1 MGEKSAVD
9 DAYSVMVVDDSAVI
23 RGLLTRILEEDTELR
38 VEASADDGMMALA
51 QAARG
56 DFDVIVLDIEMPVMD
71 GLTALPQLIRAAPH
85 TKIIMASTLTQKNAE
100 ITFKALAMGASDYVA
115 KPSSSREIQ
124 NGGLFKQELIMKV
137 KALAE
142 ASRRS
147 RYRVGGQEAPL
158 PNRRPFAAE
167 LRRGPQRQHFAPAAA
182 PRYQRQVYQ
191 APPPAHELGE
201 MPPGAHMVESTHPTP
216 LAAAP
221 PAVAPQQS
229 PVMPHPA
236 AHSAPPPASE
246 QVRPKAETKFG
257 AKPDH
262 AGQLP
267 SAAQAKPTVPHQP
280 PAPASRPQ
288 PVVQQQPPAHR
299 PRLGAPAHSAVTLP
313 TRVTRAFE
321 RPEVVAIGSSTGG
334 PQALFEVLPHLAG
347 LALPV
352 LITQHMPP
360 TFTAILADH
369 IARQCR
375 VLCAEAKDGEPVV
388 AGRVYLAPGDH
399 HMTVVRRGG
408 QVTIALN
415 QGPPENFCRPAV
427 DPMLRSLVAAFGGH
441 VLVSI
446 LTGMGQD
453 GLRGS
458 EAVRAAGGV
467 VMAQDEPTS
476 VVWGMPGAVAMA
488 GVAEVVLP
496 LAEIGPNIRKL
507 ASRTA
512 A

>member
-23 RGLLTRILEEDTELR
+23 RGLLTRILEEDAELR

-147 RYRVGGQEAPL
+147 RYRVGAPEAPQ

-191 APPPAHELGE
+191 SPPPAHDLGE
-201 MPPGAHMVESTHPTP
+201 MPPGAHMGETAHPTP
-216 LAAAP
+216 PAGTP
-221 PAVAPQQS
+221 PQS
-229 PVMPHPA
+229 PVVPHPA
-236 AHSAPPPASE
+236 IHSAPATTTE
-246 QVRPKAETKFG
+246 
-257 AKPDH
+257 
-262 AGQLP
+262 
-267 SAAQAKPTVPHQP
+267 QAKPRAEAKVTAKPEPAGLAPSAPVAKPAGPAPASRTQPLAQQQP
-280 PAPASRPQ
+280 PAPA
-288 PVVQQQPPAHR
+288 PAHR
-299 PRLGAPAHSAVTLP
+299 PRMGAPVQSGVTLP
-313 TRVTRAFE
+313 NRIARAFE

-408 QVTIALN
+408 QVTISLN

-467 VMAQDEPTS
+467 VMAQDEHTS
-476 VVWGMPGAVAMA
+476 VVWGMPGAVATA
-488 GVAEVVLP
+488 GVAEIVLP